1 MHSRSPSRLRRSLFA
16 ATVAILLHLPAI
28 GAPAPLAA
36 PFDAAPFGE
45 IVASSPYE
53 RIVRWTE
60 VRKLRQV
67 VVTYPGGAQPDSA
80 PPVLSYWWRNWNGA
94 RDPVFAELDVGRAG
108 WQTVDDWTNG
118 EWKIAATTVERTA
131 DGWRYTFL
139 PTATPEFPEL
149 KESGVTFR
157 RTLMLKVS
165 STAPLPAEFKIRALT
180 DAVERPV
187 EARVLF
193 GPPAVAGLATGQNEP
208 IRVEVHNGRLLH
220 ATPEGNLR
228 PTAAADAPA
237 WTLAPNQ
244 EGSLHLGVSCA
255 IDAEL
260 PEQDRTVVTVRAGA
274 RSFSFAPADVASGRP
289 ILIDDLG
296 VLVTPGDSADTLAG
310 VRRRRGESTARTVL
324 DRVAVEPEQTLAR
337 AWDGMRLKKQ
347 LYFMHG
353 LPGNRNAI
361 RQDPEGQVRIAA
373 GDPWFTKQ
381 PSDRDKNKFWNP
393 QGRTFFYYFG
403 FPDNQHHGLRELAE
417 GYLPLLRMTWQDG
430 SLLYE
435 QRSILDK
442 LGGDWSVV
450 RVDDPSVLLMR
461 VRVLNTSTTAPA
473 DANLFLT
480 ARGNQS
486 VEKLHADGPR
496 ILADWQGQPRLRYT
510 VDTRGHGAL
519 TNEAEGVRWRVTL
532 QPGESCELDFRIPSI
547 TPSTPEDEA
556 LLRGHDFDRDSRRI
570 LAYWRA
576 QGERG
581 LRLTTPEP
589 WLNDFHRAHQRHLL
603 INCFKDFDTDDLFA
617 HVGTIRYGAYPNE
630 SIMMTANLD
639 ERGLPDEARRSLESF
654 LRHQGTVPLLGN
666 FRSTEGLFYGAKGHE
681 AGNYNKSHGYILWG
695 LAQHWRMTRD
705 RAWLERIAPQLVA
718 GCDWIIRERQAT
730 MTLRPD
736 GSRPIEYGFLP
747 AGALEDVKDYW
758 HWQATNSA
766 TAWGF
771 AAAADALA
779 EIGHPEAARLQ
790 REAQAYRE
798 DVLRGIEESRV
809 RAPVVR
815 LRDDTYVPYY
825 PSRLES
831 RGRAEGWVRE
841 TLEGP
846 LHLLST
852 GLLAPDSPE
861 ADWILK
867 DYEDNRFVSG
877 QHGYAIPSFNRFWFS
892 RGGFSMQAN
901 LLDSASVHLARDDIK
916 AFLRAYFNSFVSGFF
931 PEIRMLNE
939 HALSELGN
947 YQGDHFKTSDE
958 AQSCHWLRLMFI
970 REDGNDL
977 YLAQGL
983 PRYWLK
989 PGQTPAIE
997 RAPTEFGELSLRLS
1011 SDAKGGRIAARL
1023 TPPTRN
1029 PPSRILLRFRHPEE
1043 ARITRVTLNG
1053 RPHADFDAAK
1063 EWVVL
1068 PGNLSGPQEI
1078 VAYYEDHVP
1087 RTTKDKDEEDT
1098 DPFFP

>member
-1 MHSRSPSRLRRSLFA
+1 MTPSLRRRLPTIALLSALLTLGGPPAGA
-16 ATVAILLHLPAI
+16 ASGI
-28 GAPAPLAA
+28 APA
-36 PFDAAPFGE
+36 FDATPFGE
-45 IVASSPYE
+45 IVAPNDRE

-60 VRKLRQV
+60 VRKLREV
-67 VVTYPGGAQPDSA
+67 VVAYPAGTRSDEAA
-80 PPVLSYWWRNWNGA
+80 PVLSYWWRNWNGA
-94 RDPVFAELDVGRAG
+94 RDPVFAELDVGRGG

-118 EWKIAATTVERTA
+118 EWKAAATTAERTA
-131 DGWRYTFL
+131 NGWRYTFL
-139 PTATPEFPEL
+139 PTAAPEFPDL
-149 KESGVTFR
+149 KEPGVAFR
-157 RTLMLKVS
+157 RTFMLKVS
-165 STAPLPAEFKIRALT
+165 SPAPLPPGLIIRALT
-180 DAVERPV
+180 DAIERPV

-193 GPPAVAGLATGQNEP
+193 GPPAVPALAALHDEL
-208 IRVEVHNGRLLH
+208 IHVEVHNGRLLH
-220 ATPEGNLR
+220 AAPEGALR
-228 PTAAADAPA
+228 PAAAAPSA
-237 WTLAPNQ
+237 WTLATGQ
-244 EGSLHLGVSCA
+244 EGGLRLALICA
-255 IDAEL
+255 VDAEL
-260 PEQDRTVVTVRAGA
+260 PELDRTVVTVRAGA
-274 RSFSFAPADVASGRP
+274 RSFSFAPADLASGRP

-296 VLVTPGDSADTLAG
+296 ALVTPGDSADTLAG
-310 VRRRRGESTARTVL
+310 VRRRRAESTARSVL
-324 DRVAVEPEQTLAR
+324 DRVAAEPEQTLAR

-347 LYFMHG
+347 LYFMHS
-353 LPGNRNAI
+353 LPGNRNAL
-361 RQDPEGQVRIAA
+361 RQDPEGQIRIAA

-381 PSDRDKNKFWNP
+381 PSDRDKNKFWDP

-403 FPDNQHHGLRELAE
+403 FPDNQHRGLRELAE

-461 VRVLNTSTTAPA
+461 VRVLNTSTTAPT
-473 DANLFLT
+473 DASLFLT
-480 ARGNQS
+480 ARGNTAA
-486 VEKLHADGPR
+486 EKLYADGAR

-510 VDTRGHGAL
+510 VDTRGHGEL
-519 TNEAEGVRWRVTL
+519 TNEPDGVRWRVTL
-532 QPGESCELDFRIPSI
+532 PPGESCELDFRIPSI
-547 TPSTPEDEA
+547 TPSTPEEEA
-556 LLRGHDFDRDSRRI
+556 LLRGHDFDRDSRRV

-581 LRLTTPEP
+581 VRLATPEP

-639 ERGLPDEARRSLESF
+639 ERGLHDEARRSLESF

-666 FRSTEGLFYGAKGHE
+666 FRSAEGLFYGAKGHE

-705 RAWLERIAPQLVA
+705 RAWLERIAPNLVA
-718 GCDWIIRERQAT
+718 GCDWIVRERQAT

-771 AAAADALA
+771 AAAAEALA
-779 EIGHPEAARLQ
+779 EIGHPEAPRLQ
-790 REAQAYRE
+790 REARAYRK

-815 LRDDTYVPYY
+815 LRDDTWVPYY
-825 PSRLES
+825 PSRLQL

-846 LHLLST
+846 MHLLST
-852 GLLAPDSPE
+852 GLLAPHSPE
-861 ADWILK
+861 AGWILK

-877 QHGYAIPSFNRFWFS
+877 SHGYAIPSFNRFWFS

-901 LLDSASVHLARDDIK
+901 LLDTASVHLARDDIK

-931 PEIRMLNE
+931 PEVRMLNE

-977 YLAQGL
+977 YLAQAL

-989 PGQTPAIE
+989 PGQSPAIE
-997 RAPTEFGELSLRLS
+997 RAPTEFGELSLRLA

-1023 TPPTRN
+1023 MPPSRN

-1043 ARITRVTLNG
+1043 AQITRVTLNG

-1078 VAYYEDHVP
+1078 VAYYENHVP
-1087 RTTKDKDEEDT
+1087 RAPQGQDEEDT